1 MTVESSPEGPVGV
14 SRFASRS
21 CLSREGGATGE
32 AARHRG
38 TIRCV
43 RDVPGIACLGSH
55 VTMNRDGSDVCAGI
69 GDRLRMSLQVRGNV
83 TYVLRIGEVHSA
95 MLEAEMGT
103 SKSVFWDDLARDLE
117 DPEFLREYV
126 VESVRIFTIDQVVNA
141 LNDAREAAGLSKAA
155 LARAISAEPAAMRR
169 LFSAGQVN
177 PTLGT
182 LAEVAAA
189 LGMRITI
196 EPLPAADREQVTN
209 SLLEGRSADT
219 RTLVAHLAGMRTPL
233 GREPALI

>member
-1 MTVESSPEGPVGV
+1 MCYASAKCAAQYWSLKWEPARASSGTT
-14 SRFASRS
+14 R
-21 CLSREGGATGE
+21 LAT
-32 AARHRG
+32 
-38 TIRCV
+38 
-43 RDVPGIACLGSH
+43 
-55 VTMNRDGSDVCAGI
+55 
-69 GDRLRMSLQVRGNV
+69 
-83 TYVLRIGEVHSA
+83 
-95 MLEAEMGT
+95 
-103 SKSVFWDDLARDLE
+103 LE

-189 LGMRITI
+189 LGMRITV
-196 EPLPAADREQVTN
+196 EPLPIADREQVTTP
-209 SLLEGRSADT
+209 LLEGRSADT
-219 RTLVAHLAGMRTPL
+219 QTLVAHLAGMRTPRR
-233 GREPALI
+233 REPALI